1 MMIMY
6 LFTIETLV
14 VLLIIH
20 ELIISQFDQK
30 NNTHNYFLKS
40 SHKMLSKI
48 SYSMFLIFLS

>member
-1 MMIMY
+1 MY